1 MAVSGAK
8 WFAAK
13 DGNLLIRQ
21 TISDWNRLMADRR
34 LSTPLLALD
43 LDRRSGT
50 PLHRQLY
57 DQIREAVLT
66 GRLAPGARLP
76 SSRTLAS
83 ELGCSRNTAVTA
95 FDQLLSEGYLDG
107 QVGSGTYISHVL
119 PEELLSLSPSGRMA
133 AGGNP
138 GGPAE
143 KRTSRQ
149 DKPAL
154 RRRGLSRRGEALAA
168 FPRGRRVAT
177 RAFAPGVPEL
187 ELFPFDVWARLLG
200 RCWRRP
206 SEALKRHGDHAGYEP
221 LRRAIADYLRSA
233 RGLQCDWRQ
242 VLITSGAQQGLDLVA
257 RTLLD
262 PGDAV
267 WIEDPGYLGLRGP
280 LFAAGAQA
288 VPLPVDAE
296 GISVSA
302 GRALSPLARM
312 AIVAPSHQY
321 PLGITM
327 SLARRLELL
336 AWAREADAWIVED
349 DYDSEYRYAGRPL
362 SALQSLDEADNGR
375 VVYLGS
381 FSKVMFPSLRLGYLV
396 VPEDLIEPMGRAR
409 GTLDDHPTAI
419 TQPALA
425 AFISEG
431 HFAAH
436 VRRMRVLYAARQAVL
451 LQAIGEELGGLLEA
465 QPDEAGLHIVAF
477 LTADLEQRM
486 SDREAASR
494 AEQAGLAVSALSNYY
509 AGESARQGLMLGY
522 AAVPEDE
529 IRLAVKKLAG
539 VLAPGAP

>member
-1 MAVSGAK
+1 
-8 WFAAK
+8 
-13 DGNLLIRQ
+13 
-21 TISDWNRLMADRR
+21 MADRR

-43 LDRRSGT
+43 LDRKSKM

-95 FDQLLSEGYLDG
+95 FDQLLSEGYLAG

-119 PEELLSLSPSGRMA
+119 PEDLLSLSGAHRRGRQ
-133 AGGNP
+133 
-138 GGPAE
+138 
-143 KRTSRQ
+143 Q
-149 DKPAL
+149 DVPEQKVA
-154 RRRGLSRRGEALAA
+154 RRRGLSKRGEVLAA
-168 FPRGRRVAT
+168 FPRGRRIST

-187 ELFPFDVWARLLG
+187 DLFPFDVWARLLG
-200 RCWRRP
+200 RVWRRP

-221 LRRAIADYLRSA
+221 LRRAIADYLRTA
-233 RGLQCDWRQ
+233 RGLACDWRQ
-242 VLITSGAQQGLDLVA
+242 ILITSGAQQGLDLVA

-262 PGDAV
+262 PGDPV
-267 WIEDPGYLGLRGP
+267 WFENPGYTGLRGP
-280 LFAAGAQA
+280 LFAAGAEA
-288 VPLPVDAE
+288 VPLPVDEE
-296 GISVSA
+296 GISVAA
-302 GRALSPLARM
+302 GRARSPQARM

-349 DYDSEYRYAGRPL
+349 DYDSEYRYEGRPL
-362 SALQSLDEADNGR
+362 SALQSLDDADNGR

-381 FSKVMFPSLRLGYLV
+381 FSKVMFPSLRLGYIV
-396 VPEDLIEPMGRAR
+396 VPEDLIEPMGCAR

-451 LQAIGEELGGLLEA
+451 LEAIRTDLEGLLDA
-465 QPDEAGLHIVAF
+465 QPDEAGLHIVAY
-477 LTADLEQRM
+477 LSKDLARRM
-486 SDREAASR
+486 SDQEAADR
-494 AEQAGLAVSALSNYY
+494 AAAAGLAVSPLSRYY
-509 AGESARQGLMLGY
+509 DGKPDRCGLMLGY

-529 IRLAVKKLAG
+529 IRLAVKKLAR
-539 VLAPGAP
+539 VLSD

>member
-1 MAVSGAK
+1 
-8 WFAAK
+8 
-13 DGNLLIRQ
+13 
-21 TISDWNRLMADRR
+21 MADRR

-43 LDRRSGT
+43 LDRTSKV

-57 DQIREAVLT
+57 DQIREAVLA
-66 GRLAPGARLP
+66 GHLAPGARLP

-119 PEELLSLSPSGRMA
+119 PEELLSLSGANRQKPDHA
-133 AGGNP
+133 AAAKRNAESP
-138 GGPAE
+138 LKSPA
-143 KRTSRQ
+143 KS
-149 DKPAL
+149 PA
-154 RRRGLSRRGEALAA
+154 RHRGLSKRGAVLAA
-168 FPRGRRVAT
+168 YPRGRRVTT
-177 RAFAPGVPEL
+177 RAFAPGLPEL
-187 ELFPFDVWARLLG
+187 DLFPFDVWARLLG
-200 RCWRRP
+200 RVWRRP
-206 SEALKRHGDHAGYEP
+206 PEALKRHGDHAGYEP
-221 LRRAIADYLRSA
+221 LRRAIADYLRAA
-233 RGLQCDWRQ
+233 RGLICDWRQ
-242 VLITSGAQQGLDLVA
+242 ILITSGAQQGLDLVA
-257 RTLLD
+257 RSLLD
-262 PGDAV
+262 PGDPV
-267 WIEDPGYLGLRGP
+267 WFENPGYSGLRGP
-280 LFAAGAQA
+280 LYAAGAEA

-296 GISVSA
+296 GISVAA
-302 GRALSPLARM
+302 GRARAPNARM

-321 PLGITM
+321 PLGVTM

-336 AWAREADAWIVED
+336 AWAREADAWILED

-396 VPEDLIEPMGRAR
+396 VPEDLIEPMGRVR

-451 LQAIGEELGGLLEA
+451 LEEIGRELAGVLEA
-465 QPDEAGLHIVAF
+465 QPDEAGLHIVAYF
-477 LTADLEQRM
+477 SDDLARRM
-486 SDREAASR
+486 TDREAADR
-494 AEQAGLAVSALSNYY
+494 AADAGLAVSPLSGYY
-509 AGESARQGLMLGY
+509 DGAAERQGLMLGY

-529 IRLAVKKLAG
+529 IRLAVRKLG
-539 VLAPGAP
+539 GALSA

>member
-1 MAVSGAK
+1 
-8 WFAAK
+8 
-13 DGNLLIRQ
+13 
-21 TISDWNRLMADRR
+21 MADRR

-43 LDRRSGT
+43 LDRKSKV

-57 DQIREAVLT
+57 DQIREAVLA
-66 GRLAPGARLP
+66 GHLAPGARLP

-95 FDQLLSEGYLDG
+95 FDQLLSEGYLAG

-119 PEELLSLSPSGRMA
+119 PEELLSLSGTQRRAPRQVQGKRE
-133 AGGNP
+133 
-138 GGPAE
+138 PAQ
-143 KRTSRQ
+143 T
-149 DKPAL
+149 PP
-154 RRRGLSRRGEALAA
+154 RRRGLSKRGEILAA

-177 RAFAPGVPEL
+177 RAFAPGLPEL
-187 ELFPFDVWARLLG
+187 DLFPFDVWARLLG
-200 RCWRRP
+200 RVWRRP
-206 SEALKRHGDHAGYEP
+206 SEDLKRHGDPAGYEP
-221 LRRAIADYLRSA
+221 LRRAIADYLRTA
-233 RGLQCDWRQ
+233 RGLLCDWRQ
-242 VLITSGAQQGLDLVA
+242 ILITSGAQQGLDLVA

-267 WIEDPGYLGLRGP
+267 WFENPGYTGLRGP
-280 LFAAGAQA
+280 LFAAGAEA

-296 GISVSA
+296 GISVAA
-302 GRALSPLARM
+302 GRARAPEARM

-321 PLGITM
+321 PLGVTM

-336 AWAREADAWIVED
+336 AWAREADAWILED

-451 LQAIGEELGGLLEA
+451 LEEIGDKLAGLLEA
-465 QPDEAGLHIVAF
+465 QPDEAGLHIVAYF
-477 LTADLEQRM
+477 SDALARRM
-486 SDREAASR
+486 SDQEAADR
-494 AEQAGLAVSALSNYY
+494 AAAAGLAVSPLSGYY
-509 AGESARQGLMLGY
+509 EGEADRQGLMLGY

-529 IRLAVKKLAG
+529 IRLAVRNLAR
-539 VLAPGAP
+539 VLEAS

>member
-1 MAVSGAK
+1 
-8 WFAAK
+8 
-13 DGNLLIRQ
+13 
-21 TISDWNRLMADRR
+21 MADRR

-43 LDRRSGT
+43 LDRKSEI

-95 FDQLLSEGYLDG
+95 FDQLLSEGYLAG

-119 PEELLSLSPSGRMA
+119 PEELLTLA
-133 AGGNP
+133 AKTP
-138 GGPAE
+138 QSSRPDPEE
-143 KRTSRQ
+143 KA
-149 DKPAL
+149 PP
-154 RRRGLSRRGEALAA
+154 RRRGLSRRGEVLAA
-168 FPRGRRVAT
+168 FPRGRRVT
-177 RAFAPGVPEL
+177 TGAFVPGVPEL
-187 ELFPFDVWARLLG
+187 ALFPFDVWARLLG
-200 RCWRRP
+200 RVWRRP
-206 SEALKRHGDHAGYEP
+206 PEALRRHGDHAGYEP
-221 LRRAIADYLRSA
+221 LRRAIADYLRAA
-233 RGLQCDWRQ
+233 RGLDCDWRQ

-262 PGDAV
+262 PGDPV
-267 WIEDPGYLGLRGP
+267 WVENPGYRGLRGP
-280 LFAAGAQA
+280 LFAAGAEA

-296 GISVSA
+296 GISVVA
-302 GRALSPLARM
+302 GRDRAPTARM

-321 PLGITM
+321 PLGVTM

-349 DYDSEYRYAGRPL
+349 DYDSEYRYEGRPL
-362 SALQSLDEADNGR
+362 SALQSLDDADNGR

-396 VPEDLIEPMGRAR
+396 IPEDLIEPMARAR

-419 TQPALA
+419 SQPALA
-425 AFISEG
+425 AFIAEG

-451 LQAIGEELGGLLEA
+451 LEEIERQLGGQLEA
-465 QPDEAGLHIVAF
+465 QPDEAGLHLVAH
-477 LTADLEQRM
+477 LTPELAARM
-486 SDREAASR
+486 SDREAAAR
-494 AEQAGLAVSALSNYY
+494 AEAEGLAVSPLSDYY
-509 AGESARQGLMLGY
+509 DGEPDRQGLMLGY

-529 IRLAVKKLAG
+529 IRLAVKKLARA
-539 VLAPGAP
+539 LSTA